1 MQEIRIISRNSKLA
15 MWQAELVK
23 AQLIQHYPQLIVKII
38 GITTEGDRV
47 LDKIKSESRIF

>member
-23 AQLIQHYPQLIVKII
+23 AKLIRHYPQ
-38 GITTEGDRV
+38 
-47 LDKIKSESRIF
+47 